1 MWLGICNYYRR
12 QFYSMLSTFFRTIS
26 VTIMMTV
33 GSLALAQGGGYD
45 VFVPISKYMA
55 SGDVDCLSAWFDD
68 NLDIT
73 IISSSNNSS
82 RNQAKQILKTFFSA
96 YSPRSFYI
104 DHKAGRA
111 NMRYALGS
119 LNAGGEKFIVTIYV
133 SCLNAGY
140 KIQQLKIERLE

>member
-1 MWLGICNYYRR
+1 
-12 QFYSMLSTFFRTIS
+12 MLLMVSGTP
-26 VTIMMTV
+26 
-33 GSLALAQGGGYD
+33 APAQGGGYD

-55 SGDVDCLSAWFDD
+55 AGDVDRLSAWFDD

-73 IISSSNNSS
+73 IVSSSNNSS
-82 RNQAKQILKTFFSA
+82 RNQAKQILKTFFAA

-104 DHKAGRA
+104 DHRAGRA

-119 LNAGGEKFIVTIYV
+119 LNAGGETFIVTIYA
-133 SCLNAGY
+133 SCQDSGY